1 MEGSEKMFI
10 IPAKAGYGTR
20 KDESGIFTVSWM
32 PDQALPVRHDDG

>member
-20 KDESGIFTVSWM
+20 KDESGIWM